1 MTKSKSW
8 WRLLKPDGPQKRWI
22 VCSKKGNHPTVE
34 LAQKYSTRAVLNG
47 LLRTLVQITWSVL
60 NGLTAHHCFEDAVYF
75 GSENVFFPRESS
87 FHKKISIAF
96 ANPPSLGKQTRT
108 FIHMYIYKYGAFYF
122 VAGNYNEIMGIMGK
136 LTVDFFTKIDESLF
150 FSAFR
155 AQKLSQGWNSSG
167 AGRMQILNS
176 GTCLGTVC
184 NRIRRAKTIY
194 PTA

>member
-60 NGLTAHHCFEDAVYF
+60 NGLIAHHCFEDAVYF

-87 FHKKISIAF
+87 FHKNSHSIRQSAK
-96 ANPPSLGKQTRT
+96 PWQQITHIYT
-108 FIHMYIYKYGAFYF
+108 YVYINMAR
-122 VAGNYNEIMGIMGK
+122 
-136 LTVDFFTKIDESLF
+136 S
-150 FSAFR
+150 
-155 AQKLSQGWNSSG
+155 
-167 AGRMQILNS
+167 IL
-176 GTCLGTVC
+176 
-184 NRIRRAKTIY
+184 
-194 PTA
+194 